1 MRGRAPSWCTTSRP
15 RQYCSA
21 TSTTWSWAPSPRH
34 ARWRMRR
41 PSSSRSRHASPANHF
56 PSAYDE
62 GAMLPEVQGY
72 RVGLIETMLLL
83 LLLLLAFAAITLM
96 SRDRGLALG
105 VTEPLLSRPP
115 AAIALA
121 SI

>member
-15 RQYCSA
+15 RQCCSA
-21 TSTTWSWAPSPRH
+21 MSTTWSWAPSRRH

-41 PSSSRSRHASPANHF
+41 PSSSRSRHASPADRL

-83 LLLLLAFAAITLM
+83 LLLLLAFGAITLLA
-96 SRDRGLALG
+96 RARWLALAG
-105 VTEPLLSRPP
+105 PEPRLLLFAPP
-115 AAIALA
+115 L
-121 SI
+121 